1 MSKKVSRRGFLRGML
16 NPFRRDEEEG
26 FSGLSP
32 LLVRGDKALEQGDFK
47 LAIECYEKFLE
58 EEPDSLEVLKKCGY
72 AYFKAG
78 EFEQSRKYFN
88 KVMEVRPKENFCLL
102 YLGLGWAKQGNLEQA
117 VSYWKSYF
125 NIQKPLVQRTINSV
139 VALFEAKEDQDP
151 LKVAKEVEEA
161 ILEQKKTK

>member
-1 MSKKVSRRGFLRGML
+1 
-16 NPFRRDEEEG
+16 
-26 FSGLSP
+26 
-32 LLVRGDKALEQGDFK
+32 
-47 LAIECYEKFLE
+47 
-58 EEPDSLEVLKKCGY
+58 
-72 AYFKAG
+72 
-78 EFEQSRKYFN
+78 YFN